1 MSPESFLN
9 FFLNLYIP
17 PWDRLRKGF
26 KFMLLRSLAITFV
39 SQKIQSVHF
48 YLYPK
53 AKLFP
58 RFLSLPPSPPTQKG
72 NFHSS
77 QTAFSGDLFFPQQK
91 GGVGGGGGDWALGE
105 DEDHGVEKVIKINPV
120 RVLVTSS
127 DKSHHL

>member
-17 PWDRLRKGF
+17 PWLRKGF
-26 KFMLLRSLAITFV
+26 KFMMLRSLAITFV

-53 AKLFP
+53 AKLSP
-58 RFLSLPPSPPTQKG
+58 RLLSLPPPPRRREISIPPEQH
-72 NFHSS
+72 F
-77 QTAFSGDLFFPQQK
+77 LEIYFFPSRK
-91 GGVGGGGGDWALGE
+91 GGGGGGGGGWALGE
-105 DEDHGVEKVIKINPV
+105 DEDHGVEKVIKINLV

>member
-1 MSPESFLN
+1 MPPESFLN

-17 PWDRLRKGF
+17 PWLRKGF
-26 KFMLLRSLAITFV
+26 KFMMLRSLAITFV

-53 AKLFP
+53 AKLSP
-58 RFLSLPPSPPTQKG
+58 RLLSLPPPPPTQKG

-77 QTAFSGDLFFPQQK
+77 RTTFSGDLFFPEQK
-91 GGVGGGGGDWALGE
+91 GGGGGGGWALGE
-105 DEDHGVEKVIKINPV
+105 DEDHGVEKVIKINLV

>member
-17 PWDRLRKGF
+17 PWLRKGF
-26 KFMLLRSLAITFV
+26 KFMMLRSLAITFV

-53 AKLFP
+53 AKLSP
-58 RFLSLPPSPPTQKG
+58 RLLSLPPPHAEGKFPFLPNNIFWRSI
-72 NFHSS
+72 
-77 QTAFSGDLFFPQQK
+77 FSRAER
-91 GGVGGGGGDWALGE
+91 GGGGGGGWVLGE
-105 DEDHGVEKVIKINPV
+105 DEDHGVEKVIKINLV

>member
-17 PWDRLRKGF
+17 PWLRKGF
-26 KFMLLRSLAITFV
+26 KFMMLRSLAITFV

-53 AKLFP
+53 AKLSP
-58 RFLSLPPSPPTQKG
+58 RLLSLPPPPTQKG

-77 QTAFSGDLFFPQQK
+77 RTTFSGDLFLPEQN
-91 GGVGGGGGDWALGE
+91 GGAGGGGGWALGE
-105 DEDHGVEKVIKINPV
+105 DEDHGVEKVIKINLV